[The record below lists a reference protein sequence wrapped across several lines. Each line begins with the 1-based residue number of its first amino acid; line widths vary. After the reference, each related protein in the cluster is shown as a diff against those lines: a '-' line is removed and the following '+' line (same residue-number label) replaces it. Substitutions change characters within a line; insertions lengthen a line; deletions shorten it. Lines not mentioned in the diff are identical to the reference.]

1 MTDTKIIEKLKIE
14 LEFVA
19 KNPNSRGARTASE
32 YAADLLAF
40 IHAQHKIAHLKNIS
54 R

>member
-1 MTDTKIIEKLKIE
+1 MTDTQIIEKLKIE

-19 KNPNSRGARTASE
+19 KNPNSRGSKTASQ
-32 YAADLLAF
+32 YADDLLAF

-54 R
+54 Q